1 MDKVA
6 DGRVTSLQEP
16 VKNQF
21 ACMYVCTP
29 VCFMRMKVTHGHMV
43 RVHTLLC
50 ACSVCLLRI
59 VCVGPFC
66 VYLTHK
72 CVVYVH
78 AVCVSVNMLTSLGH
92 IRTQSQAILD

>member
-1 MDKVA
+1 
-6 DGRVTSLQEP
+6 
-16 VKNQF
+16 
-21 ACMYVCTP
+21 MYVCMHTC
-29 VCFMRMKVTHGHMV
+29 VFMCMKVTHGHMV
-43 RVHTLLC
+43 RVHTLL
-50 ACSVCLLRI
+50 
-59 VCVGPFC
+59 CVGPFC